1 MMIIIVGECCGTHN
15 SYHVTLMVRY
25 YFSTHQRPLPK
36 RVASCNCRKVHW
48 LAKVNVSSIG
58 FPNRLCRNAAIL
70 LTFEHYLENQTN
82 NFLETL

>member
-25 YFSTHQRPLPK
+25 CFSTHQRPLPK

-48 LAKVNVSSIG
+48 LAKVNVSRH
-58 FPNRLCRNAAIL
+58 FVDL
-70 LTFEHYLENQTN
+70 LTFEHYSETHD
-82 NFLETL
+82 FLETL